1 MPKNKQ
7 SKSLGSL
14 ENFATRTDT
23 HIETGPRPSETPH
36 FESEADRITALE
48 KRVATLELL
57 LNDVMHQLDTPDTQP
72 KSKVNGKPKG
82 NGKPKAQ
89 KSKPPTPKPKKDTPK
104 KTPPSEILTAL
115 LKQKPHSRSEIE
127 AATGMDTE
135 AVRKCVIWM
144 TNQDFIEKTTDKD
157 GDGNSRWSLKQ

>member
-14 ENFATRTDT
+14 QNFATRTDP

-36 FESEADRITALE
+36 FESDAERITALE

-57 LNDVMHQLDTPDTQP
+57 LNDVIHQLDKPDRQP
-72 KSKVNGKPKG
+72 KSKVNG
-82 NGKPKAQ
+82 NGKPNKNRKQAKAE
-89 KSKPPTPKPKKDTPK
+89 KAAALKKPKPI
-104 KTPPSEILTAL
+104 PPSEILTAL
-115 LKQKPHSRSEIE
+115 LKQKPHSRAEME

-135 AVRKCVIWM
+135 QITKCVTWM
-144 TNQDFIEKTTDKD
+144 KKQDLIEKTTDKD
-157 GDGNSRWSLKQ
+157 ADNNSRWRLKQ